1 MSSTKL
7 ALGYVSTDET
17 RPDVG
22 GLYRVIVVEE
32 GLKLL
37 ASQEEDDITLKIL
50 PQELGPE
57 AAPTFSGLT
66 ITGNAVTG
74 LNKGQV
80 GLSNVDNTSDAAKP
94 ISVAQQAALS
104 GKLSSVTVSTYAEML
119 ALTVEVDTLVRVEN
133 DERKGIKSAIYII
146 YPNETL
152 LWIAATEE
160 M

>member
-50 PQELGPE
+50 PQELGPA

-119 ALTVEVDTLVRVEN
+119 ALTVEVDTLVRVTMDELNGMEN
-133 DERKGIKSAIYII
+133 SIFIV
-146 YPNETL
+146 YPEGKRI
-152 LWIAATEE
+152 WFIAVEV
-160 M
+160 

>member
-7 ALGYVSTDET
+7 ALGYVSTDDT

-50 PQELGPE
+50 PQELGSA

-66 ITGNAVTG
+66 ITGNTVSG
-74 LNKGQV
+74 LNKSQV

-104 GKLSSVTVSTYAEML
+104 GKLSSVTVNTYAEML
-119 ALTVEVDTLVRVEN
+119 ALTVDVDTLVRVAMDELNGMEN
-133 DERKGIKSAIYII
+133 SIFIV
-146 YPNETL
+146 YPEGKRI
-152 LWIAATEE
+152 WFIAVEV
-160 M
+160 